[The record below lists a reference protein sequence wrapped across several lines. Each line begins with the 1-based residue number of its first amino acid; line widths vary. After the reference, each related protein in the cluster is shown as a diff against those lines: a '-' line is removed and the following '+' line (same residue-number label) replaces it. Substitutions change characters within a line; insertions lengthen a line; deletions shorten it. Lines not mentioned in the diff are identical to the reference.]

1 MGGVAVTSGDLVHF
15 AIPRFQKSLGGS
27 EPMRAARAVDVSH
40 FAAFCVAN
48 TCADPAQVT
57 TELAQ
62 RYVDELEKD
71 LYSVETVQ
79 HRVAS
84 LRAYF
89 TWHIR
94 TFPAGRGE
102 AKRSNPMIRVVTS
115 HGESCHACFGRVAI
129 AVHERGTNLKGE
141 CSSRDARLAGW
152 SPARFERSLS
162 GSAANTRAAYRRDVE
177 LFAEF
182 LRENTPVRTP
192 QAVEPEHVRLYLA
205 ELHSRQ
211 ATSRTIARR
220 IASIRKFYSW
230 LLRSGEVDSDP
241 TTGIGTPAVKGRL
254 PRPLDEQSAVAVV
267 TSVDT
272 DAPPWQIARD
282 TAILELLYG
291 SGLRVSEV
299 CALTLDSVDVKKNL
313 VRIIGKGSK
322 ERVVP
327 LSTPA
332 TVAVAEWKKQRP
344 EVLVDSTQQL
354 FLTAR
359 GKPIGRREVAR
370 VLSLAAERA
379 GVHGGTHPHALRH
392 SFATH
397 LMDNGADTR
406 TIQELLGHSDAST
419 TQRYTHVS
427 KERLRQAYNDT
438 HPRA

>member
-15 AIPRFQKSLGGS
+15 AIPRFHKSLGGS
-27 EPMRAARAVDVSH
+27 DPVRAMRVADVSH
-40 FAAFCVAN
+40 FSAFCAAN
-48 TCADPAQVT
+48 KCADPAQVT
-57 TELAQ
+57 SELVQ
-62 RYVDELEKD
+62 RYIDQLEAN

-89 TWHIR
+89 AWHIR

-102 AKRSNPMIRVVTS
+102 PKRLHPLTRISTS
-115 HGESCHACFGRVAI
+115 HAESCTACFGRAAV

-141 CSSRDARLAGW
+141 CASRDARLTEWA
-152 SPARFERSLS
+152 PAQFERSLS

-182 LRENTPVRTP
+182 LRENTPITTP
-192 QAVEPEHVRLYLA
+192 HEVEPEHVRMYLA
-205 ELHSRQ
+205 ELHNRQ

-220 IASIRKFYSW
+220 VASIRKYYSW
-230 LLRSGEVDSDP
+230 LMRAGEMEIDP

-267 TSVDT
+267 TSIDA
-272 DAPPWQIARD
+272 DAPSWQVARD
-282 TAILELLYG
+282 AAILELLYG

-299 CALTLDSVDVKKNL
+299 CALTLDSVDTKKNL
-313 VRIIGKGSK
+313 VRILGKGSK

-332 TVAVAEWKKQRP
+332 TSAIVDWKRQRS
-344 EVLVDSTQQL
+344 EVVGEPTQQL

-370 VLSLAAERA
+370 VLALAAERA
-379 GVHGGTHPHALRH
+379 GVQGGTHPHALRH